1 MEEAGVTELVMQLV
15 LQLGVI
21 LIAAK
26 FCGEIVERVFKQPGV
41 LGELTAGIIIGPF
54 ALGGMIHLPGMH
66 GALFAVNTRGDLP
79 VSNELWGMAQ
89 LAAVILLFMAGLET
103 DLPRFLR
110 YAGPATVI
118 AVGGVVVPFVAGVMA
133 TVMLGYADSYMSGQA
148 LFVGSIMVATSV
160 GITARVLSDIH
171 KLDTP
176 EGVTILGAAVVDDV
190 LGIMVLAVIVGLA
203 RTGQF
208 DWTGAGYTFL
218 KAGGFY
224 IVFMAVGLALAK
236 RIAAGLDWFQSRGA
250 TVTVAVA
257 MALCAAAVAEMFGL
271 AMIIGAYAMGLVL
284 SDTKLSHYLEENVKG
299 AYDILVPIFFCVLG
313 MLVDVR
319 AMTAAI
325 GFGIVLSLLA
335 IVTKIVGC
343 GLPALA
349 VGFNRRGA
357 WRIGVGMM
365 PRGEVALIIAGVGIA
380 ERLIDQTIF
389 GVAILMTIVTTMIA
403 PMILVPAFE
412 RGGHGRVRPTT
423 PQPEAGET

>member
-1 MEEAGVTELVMQLV
+1 MEDVGVTELVMQLV

-26 FCGEIVERVFKQPGV
+26 IACEIVERVFKQPGV

-66 GALFAVNTRGDLP
+66 GALFEINTHGDLP
-79 VSNELWGMAQ
+79 VSNELWAVAQ
-89 LAAVILLFMAGLET
+89 LAAVVLLFMAGLET

-118 AVGGVVVPFVAGVMA
+118 AVGGVIVPFVAGVMS
-133 TVMLGYADSYMSGQA
+133 TVMLGYADSYMSGEA

-190 LGIMVLAVIVGLA
+190 LGIMVLAIVVGLA

-208 DWTGAGYTFL
+208 DWTAAGFTFV

-224 IVFMAVGLALAK
+224 IAFMAIGLALSR
-236 RIAAGLDWFQSRGA
+236 RIAAVLDWFTSRGA

-257 MALCAAAVAEMFGL
+257 LAFCAAAVAEMFGL

-284 SDTKLSHYLEENVKG
+284 SDTKLSHYLEENIKG
-299 AYDILVPIFFCVLG
+299 TYDVLVPVFFCVLG
-313 MLVDVR
+313 MLVDVQ
-319 AMTAAI
+319 AMSTAI
-325 GFGIVLSLLA
+325 GFGVILSVLA
-335 IVTKIVGC
+335 ILSKILGC
-343 GLPALA
+343 GIPALA
-349 VGFNRRGA
+349 VGFNQRGA

-380 ERLIDQTIF
+380 EGLIDQAIF

-403 PMILVPAFE
+403 PMILVPAFQKGG
-412 RGGHGRVRPTT
+412 RGSRRPATAEG
-423 PQPEAGET
+423 QE